1 MERLTEKNVC
11 NLPDEVLE
19 KLGIADIPK
28 EDYEIKGT
36 NGELCRETCEKH
48 ECDSCPIQKAIEKL
62 ADYED
67 AEEQGL
73 LLRLPCKVGDTIY
86 YFMNVD
92 DVIVVE
98 ERKMVTLT
106 NIVAILEDEEF
117 GKTVFLTKEEAE
129 QALKQM
135 GE

>member
-1 MERLTEKNVC
+1 MERLTEKC
-11 NLPDEVLE
+11 WRNLDPWECCGQDNFCKRGCHDKGGCANSCIVP
-19 KLGIADIPK
+19 KL
-28 EDYEIKGT
+28 Y
-36 NGELCRETCEKH
+36 C
-48 ECDSCPIQKAIEKL
+48 KL
-62 ADYED
+62 AKYED
-67 AEEQGL
+67 DEEQGL

-98 ERKMVTLT
+98 ERKMATLT

-129 QALKQM
+129 QALAEMK
-135 GE
+135 GV

>member
-1 MERLTEKNVC
+1 MERLTVQSKILNEYRLKDDSV
-11 NLPDEVLE
+11 
-19 KLGIADIPK
+19 
-28 EDYEIKGT
+28 
-36 NGELCRETCEKH
+36 NGC
-48 ECDSCPIQKAIEKL
+48 QKVIDKL
-62 ADYED
+62 AKYEE

-73 LLRLPCKVGDTIY
+73 LLRLPCKMGDTIY

-129 QALKQM
+129 QALAEMK
-135 GE
+135 GV